1 MRQQSRWF
9 RLIAVLLGMSLLA
22 AACGDDDDTEASDD
36 TAQDEEESPDIED
49 VATQVG
55 EAAPDCTGESDGA
68 LKIGGLLPQTGNLAF
83 LGPPEEAG
91 ANLAVSEINA
101 AGGVLGQP
109 IEYSP
114 GDSGDT
120 STDIATQTVNRHL
133 NEGADMILGA
143 ASSGVSFTVID
154 AITGDCRIQFSPANT
169 SPDFT
174 TYDDGDLY
182 FRTAPA
188 DILQGRVMAELV
200 AEDGHGTL
208 ALLALQDPYG
218 EGLLK
223 YTKEPFEEGGGEVV
237 VDRFYD
243 PQASNYSA
251 EVEEVISAD
260 PDALVLIGFD
270 ESSKILTELF
280 ENGFTPDQKGIYL
293 VDGNIGNATGEDFAS
308 SPGAL
313 VGVKGTFPSAEVSQ
327 EFQDKLLAT
336 DPGLV
341 DFIYGPETYD
351 AVVIT
356 ALAAEAAGS
365 DDPAQI
371 AAKINGITRDGEKC
385 TSFTDCKDLIAGG
398 TTDIDYDGPSGPQTF
413 NQSGEPT
420 EASFAIQAYGDNN
433 QIDNAQTEYRQ
444 AAL

>member
-1 MRQQSRWF
+1 MF
-9 RLIAVLLGMSLLA
+9 A
-22 AACGDDDDTEASDD
+22 AACGDDDSTQASDGNTSD
-36 TAQDEEESPDIED
+36 TTSGDNIEQ
-49 VATQVG
+49 VATEVG
-55 EAAPDCTGESDGA
+55 DAAPSCTGDSDGV
-68 LKIGGLLPQTGNLAF
+68 LKVGGLLPQTGSLAF

-133 NEGADMILGA
+133 NEGSDMILGA
-143 ASSGVSFTVID
+143 ASSAVSFTVID
-154 AITGDCRIQFSPANT
+154 AISGACKIEFSPANT

-200 AEDGHGTL
+200 AEDGYGSL

-223 YTKEPFEEGGGEVV
+223 YTKQPFEEGGGDVV
-237 VDRFYD
+237 LDEFYD
-243 PQASNYSA
+243 PQASNFSA
-251 EVEEVISAD
+251 EVDDVIAKD

-280 ENGFTPDQKGIYL
+280 EKGFTPDKKGVYL

-308 SPGAL
+308 TPGAL

-327 EFQDKLLAT
+327 DFKNKLLGV
-336 DPGLV
+336 DPALI

-356 ALAAEAAGS
+356 ALAAEAAGT
-365 DDPAQI
+365 DDPAKI
-371 AAKINGITRDGEKC
+371 ATKINGITRDGEKC
-385 TSFTDCKDLIAGG
+385 TSFTQCRDLIKAG

-413 NQSGEPT
+413 SKAGEPT
-420 EASFAIQAYGDNN
+420 EASFAIQAYGADNK
-433 QIDNAQTEYRQ
+433 IDDSLTQYR
-444 AAL
+444 AASL